1 MFDVASQMKTS
12 NQRKGTISCFGKVEL
27 ISGRVGCRKGANLV
41 SRASQVSEA
50 WLREAGQ
57 SQYPEGLMGFCF
69 VSR

>member
-1 MFDVASQMKTS
+1 MKTKS
-12 NQRKGTISCFGKVEL
+12 KELGAQSCLGKVEL
-27 ISGRVGCRKGANLV
+27 ISGRVGCRKEANLV

-57 SQYPEGLMGFCF
+57 SQYPEGLIGFCF